1 MLNPELLDQARAR
14 RADLE
19 EADRQALLSRA
30 EYHTAIRRL
39 HLAGGSVREVAQAL
53 SLSHQRV
60 QQIVAGAGGTWWRR
74 MWRTRTARPDA
85 VCTWC
90 GRPPSEVAK
99 LIAGPSVYIC
109 DGCIVDA
116 ERAASGREAGS
127 FSLTTRGSIRRH
139 CSFCG
144 RTAAKMRPLLTAAA
158 SHICRAC
165 LQTCR
170 QIVDS
175 GPLEGVS

>member
-1 MLNPELLDQARAR
+1 MLIPELLDKARAA

-19 EADRQALLSRA
+19 EAERQALLSRA

-39 HLAGGSVREVAQAL
+39 HLAGGPVREVAQAL

-60 QQIVAGAGGTWWRR
+60 QQIVQGAGGTWWGR
-74 MWRTRTARPDA
+74 MWRTRTVKPDA

-99 LIAGPSVYIC
+99 LVAGPHVYIC
-109 DGCIVDA
+109 DGCIAEA
-116 ERAASGREAGS
+116 ERAGSGRRTATP
-127 FSLTTRGSIRRH
+127 FSVASRTSMRR

-144 RTAAKMRPLLTAAA
+144 RTGAKDRPVLRAAGGN
-158 SHICRAC
+158 ICSAC

-170 QIVDS
+170 QIVAGS
-175 GPLEGVS
+175 S